1 MDPVE
6 QLVDALIEGNSL
18 KIQES
23 FQRAISERISQA
35 LEDYRV
41 QVAQTMFKE
50 EQVDEVLDKSASAG
64 EWISDFVHS
73 DNPKFEGKS
82 KKKRKEMAL
91 AAYYAKQRE

>member
-1 MDPVE
+1 MNPVE
-6 QLVDALIEGNSL
+6 QLVDALIEGDSQ

-23 FQRAISERISQA
+23 FHQAISERISQA

-41 QVAQTMFKE
+41 QVAQGMFKE

-73 DNPKFEGKS
+73 DNPKFKGKS
-82 KKKRKEMAL
+82 KEKRKQMAL